1 MKKSALIRVIIFFLI
16 SAGICVGIIVTPKEE
31 ISYDENRVLAEMPE
45 FSFESY
51 KSGSFMTDFE
61 SWLSDHFVLRE
72 QFIRLRNEI
81 EKLSGRSVIGGVYTA
96 DDMMIQLFEPNDE
109 ITEKNAGYINA
120 FAKNRDNVYCLI
132 APTAQEIYK
141 DKLPGYLDI
150 SDEGDYISKFY
161 GGLENVKSIDVT
173 DALRAERDGYIYFRT
188 DHHWTTDGAFAAYRE
203 LAEAMGFECVP
214 ESEFTR
220 QPVTDSFR
228 GTLYSKTLDKSVT
241 PDSISLYRFAG
252 DDKLTADGA
261 GYYHREFLEQKDKYS
276 VFAGGNRGIVNVTG
290 GRGDKR
296 LLLIKDSYAN
306 SVVPFL
312 SENYG
317 EITMV
322 DLRYASVGQLG
333 SLGADGFD
341 DILILYNAS
350 GFSGE
355 MSVAKILNIK

>member
-1 MKKSALIRVIIFFLI
+1 MKKSALVRVIIFFLI
-16 SAGICVGIIVTPKEE
+16 SAGICVGIIVTPKQE
-31 ISYDENRVLAEMPE
+31 ISYDENRVLAELPE
-45 FSFESY
+45 FNFEAY
-51 KSGSFMTDFE
+51 RSGSFMTDFE

-72 QFIRLRNEI
+72 QFIRLRNEV
-81 EKLSGRSVIGGVYTA
+81 EKLSGRSVIGGVYTT
-96 DDMMIQLFEPNDE
+96 DDMMLQLFEPNDE

-141 DKLPGYLDI
+141 DKLPSYIDA
-150 SDEGDYISKFY
+150 SDEGEYISRLY
-161 GGLENVKSIDVT
+161 AALENVKTVDVT
-173 DALRAERDGYIYFRT
+173 EALRAKRDGYIYFRT
-188 DHHWTTDGAFAAYRE
+188 DHHWTPDGAFAAYRGT
-203 LAEAMGFECVP
+203 AAAMSFECAA
-214 ESEFTR
+214 EGSFER
-220 QPVTDSFR
+220 QTVTDDFR
-228 GTLYSKTLDKSVT
+228 GTLYSKTLDRSVT
-241 PDSISLYRFAG
+241 PDSISLYRFDG

-261 GYYHREFLEQKDKYS
+261 RYYHDEFLEQKDKYS

-290 GRGDKR
+290 GKGDKR

-306 SVVPFL
+306 SMVPFL

-341 DILILYNAS
+341 DILILYNAA

-355 MSVAKILNIK
+355 MSVSKLMNIK